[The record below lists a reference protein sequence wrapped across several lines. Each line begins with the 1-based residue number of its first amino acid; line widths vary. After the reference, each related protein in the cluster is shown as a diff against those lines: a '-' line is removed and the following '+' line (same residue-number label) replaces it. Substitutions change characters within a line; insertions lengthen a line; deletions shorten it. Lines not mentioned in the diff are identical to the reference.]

1 VRSVQE
7 IFEAYGA
14 DYQVTMSRFLGNEEM
29 YLRFLH
35 MLFQDDNLQ
44 KLGQA
49 LERGDLTAAFEAA
62 HTLKGVTGN
71 LGLTPLY
78 EAVCVIVE
86 PLRDRK
92 EQDYAQMYQ
101 RIREEFRRADAF
113 LEQLKEARRQGG
125 TL

>member
-1 VRSVQE
+1 MRSVQE

>member
-1 VRSVQE
+1 MRSFQE
-7 IFEAYGA
+7 AFEAYGA
-14 DYQVTMSRFLGNEEM
+14 DYQATMSRFLGNEDM
-29 YLRFLH
+29 YLRFLN

-49 LERGDLTAAFEAA
+49 LECGDLTAAFEAA

-78 EAVCVIVE
+78 QAVCDIVE

-92 EQDYAQMYQ
+92 VGGYAQPYQ
-101 RIREEFRRADAF
+101 HIQEEFQQAGAF
-113 LEQLKEARRQGG
+113 LEQLKGG
-125 TL
+125 R

>member
-1 VRSVQE
+1 
-7 IFEAYGA
+7 
-14 DYQVTMSRFLGNEEM
+14 MSRFLGNEEM